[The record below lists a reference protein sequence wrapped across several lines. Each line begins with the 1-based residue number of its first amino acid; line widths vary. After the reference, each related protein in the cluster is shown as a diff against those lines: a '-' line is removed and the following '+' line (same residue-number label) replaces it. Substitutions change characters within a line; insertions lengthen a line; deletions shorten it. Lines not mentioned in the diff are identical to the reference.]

1 MAASIR
7 AMSAADPVTAR
18 PERPLPLLLR
28 VALVPWNLLMTAACF
43 TMFTWI
49 VHDRRMPGWPDVL
62 DRVERGALVDL
73 AGHRLA
79 GAVVVDALLF
89 AAFGVLHA
97 GFARRA
103 VSAFLSRRLRL
114 VHKQALRTCFM
125 TVTAVSWLALV
136 LLWQHTG
143 ATVWDLRPELS
154 TVGIRPQ
161 VVDTYGPLVPFAFVL
176 LCVATVLR
184 HGPFSFTGLRQ
195 LLASP
200 ERTDEVGAFRS
211 AVASGAAGTPP
222 TGHGL
227 GSSAAG
233 PPPVLLTTGIYG
245 KVRHPMY
252 LYLLASVVVRPVLSL
267 DLAVWFGSAA
277 AFLWI
282 ALPYEEEKLV
292 AAFGQPY
299 VDYRRRTPAFI
310 PFWPTRRV
318 DARRAADV

>member
-1 MAASIR
+1 MAAP
-7 AMSAADPVTAR
+7 M
-18 PERPLPLLLR
+18 RPLPLLLR

-49 VHDRRMPGWPDVL
+49 VHDRRMPGWPGVL

-73 AGHRLA
+73 AGHRVA
-79 GAVVVDALLF
+79 ATVVADVLLF
-89 AAFGVLHA
+89 AAFGLLHA
-97 GFARRA
+97 GFARPA
-103 VSAFLSRRLRL
+103 VYTLLRRR
-114 VHKQALRTCFM
+114 VPQQALRTFFM
-125 TVTAVSWLALV
+125 TVTAAAWLALV
-136 LLWQHTG
+136 FLWQHT
-143 ATVWDLRPELS
+143 AMTVWDLRPALS
-154 TVGIRPQ
+154 RAGIRPQ
-161 VVDTYGPLVPFAFVL
+161 AVDTYGPLVPFAFVL
-176 LCVATVLR
+176 LCIAIVLR

-211 AVASGAAGTPP
+211 AVASGAAGAAP

-227 GSSAAG
+227 GSSVAG
-233 PPPVLLTTGIYG
+233 PPAVLLTTGIYG

-267 DLAVWFGSAA
+267 DLAVWFASAA

-292 AAFGQPY
+292 AAFGPPY